1 MFDSEASLAVA
12 GHKKG
17 RVPRALREEQ
27 ILDIAEELFLT
38 KGYEQTSIEDICR
51 IAEVSRPTVYNL
63 YKNKGAIYL
72 SCVRRA
78 RAILERDLAEAA
90 LSTTDPYEQ
99 LMRGGEVHFRI
110 LEKDPR
116 RWQLLFGKPGLMGEL
131 ADELAAERF
140 HTVEAIAALL
150 RNYAP
155 DADEDRVHAYANLIS
170 GAAEQLGR
178 WWLYN
183 RHISLETIC
192 RFQADFLWS
201 GGRELREDAA
211 AENGGSPV
219 GRDGAVPAVDGGAP
233 ELEGSGP

>member
-1 MFDSEASLAVA
+1 MFNSEASLAVA
-12 GHKKG
+12 NHKKG

-63 YKNKGAIYL
+63 YDNKGAIYL
-72 SCVRRA
+72 ACVRRA
-78 RAILERDLAEAA
+78 RAMLERELAEAA
-90 LSTTDPYEQ
+90 LSTPDPYEQ
-99 LMRGGEVHFRI
+99 LLRGGEAHFSI
-110 LEKDPR
+110 LERDPR

-155 DADEDRVHAYANLIS
+155 DAHQDRIDAYANLIS

-183 RHISLETIC
+183 RQIPRETIC

-201 GGRELREDAA
+201 GGRELREEAAVQQDEPPGNLGEAA
-211 AENGGSPV
+211 A
-219 GRDGAVPAVDGGAP
+219 
-233 ELEGSGP
+233 

>member
-1 MFDSEASLAVA
+1 MSYTVKTMFDSEASLAVA

-51 IAEVSRPTVYNL
+51 IADVSRPTVYNL
-63 YKNKGAIYL
+63 YENKGAIYL

-78 RAILERDLAEAA
+78 RAILEKELAEAA

-99 LMRGGEVHFRI
+99 LLRGGEAHFRI
-110 LEKDPR
+110 LEQDPR
-116 RWQLLFGKPGLMGEL
+116 RWQLLFGKPGLIGEL

-140 HTVEAIAALL
+140 HTVQAIAALL

-155 DADEDRVHAYANLIS
+155 DADQDRVDAYANLIS

-178 WWLYN
+178 WWIYN
-183 RHISLETIC
+183 RQISLETIC
-192 RFQADFLWS
+192 RYQADFLWS

-211 AENGGSPV
+211 SDNGASSSRHN
-219 GRDGAVPAVDGGAP
+219 GRV
-233 ELEGSGP
+233 ER

>member
-1 MFDSEASLAVA
+1 MFNSEASAAVA
-12 GHKKG
+12 NHKKG

-27 ILDIAEELFLT
+27 LLDIAEELFLA

-63 YKNKGAIYL
+63 YDNKGSIYL
-72 SCVRRA
+72 ACVRRA
-78 RAILERDLAEAA
+78 RAILEKELAEAA

-99 LMRGGEVHFRI
+99 LLRGGDVHFKI
-110 LEKDPR
+110 LEQDPG
-116 RWQLLFGKPGLMGEL
+116 RWQLLFGKPGLTGDL

-155 DADEDRVHAYANLIS
+155 DAEPTRISAYANLIS

-183 RHISLETIC
+183 RHVSRETIS
-192 RFQADFLWS
+192 RYQADFLWS
-201 GGRELREDAA
+201 GGRELRDDAPA
-211 AENGGSPV
+211 QNGARPS
-219 GRDGAVPAVDGGAP
+219 
-233 ELEGSGP
+233 

>member
-63 YKNKGAIYL
+63 YENKGAIYL

-233 ELEGSGP
+233 ELEGAGP